1 MSSLPRAARVL
12 AAAGVVFGT
21 SALSLS
27 VAGCAGDRSP
37 VGLWDATVTT
47 RDFDVPFK
55 FEIARSGSAVRGSF
69 FEGDQKVPSTDGRY
83 ENGVL
88 SLAFPQ
94 FGTKLQA
101 KWEGNRLVG
110 MYDRGTRGPG
120 YVFQARRAGPEPR
133 PTGPVPSIAGE
144 WRIPLDVQSEKG
156 ESAWRLVVRQSG
168 ARVVA
173 AIMRVDGDTGA
184 LTGSYRDGTFVL
196 GHFSGVGPERVEITP
211 TDAGTLQLRRG
222 GRTRLVAVR
231 ATDPRAQAIAA
242 PTDPRL
248 HTRVKDPSERFRFAF
263 PDLEGRMVSD
273 ADPRFQ
279 GKVVIVSVTG
289 TWCPN
294 CHDEAPFLADL
305 YRTHRARGLEIVALA
320 FEEPAQLADLTRVRG
335 FIEQY
340 GLTYPFL
347 LAGTPEQAPEKIPQA
362 INLNTFPATFV
373 LGRDGRVRSV
383 YAGYASRATGDFHQS
398 EQKTFVDEIERLLAE
413 PPHADAR
420 RAPSVTSG

>member
-1 MSSLPRAARVL
+1 MLSLRRLARVI
-12 AAAGVVFGT
+12 FGA
-21 SALSLS
+21 SALCWSA
-27 VAGCAGDRSP
+27 AGCAGDRVP

-47 RDFDVPFK
+47 TEFDAPFK
-55 FEIARSGSAVRGSF
+55 FEIERSGSAVRGSF
-69 FEGDQKVPSTDGRY
+69 FEGDQKVSSADGRY
-83 ENGVL
+83 EDGVL
-88 SLAFPQ
+88 SLVFPQ
-94 FGTKLQA
+94 FGTKLEA
-101 KWEGNRLVG
+101 KWERDRLVG
-110 MYDRGTRGPG
+110 MYDRGTRGPA
-120 YVFQARRAGPEPR
+120 YVFQARRAGPVQR

-156 ESAWRLVVRQSG
+156 ESTWRLVVRQSG
-168 ARVVA
+168 AQVLA

-184 LTGSYRDGTFVL
+184 LTGSYREGTFVL
-196 GHFSGVGPERVEITP
+196 GHFSGVGPERIEITP
-211 TDAGTLQLRRG
+211 TDAGTLRLLRR

-231 ATDPRAQAIAA
+231 ATDPRAQGIAA

-263 PDLEGRMVSD
+263 PDLQGRMVSD

-335 FIEQY
+335 FIAQY

-347 LAGTPEQAPEKIPQA
+347 LAGTPEQAPEKVPQA

-383 YAGYASRATGDFHQS
+383 YAGYASKATGDFHQL
-398 EQKTFVDEIERLLAE
+398 EQKKFLDEIERLLAE
-413 PPHADAR
+413 PGHADAR
-420 RAPSVTSG
+420 RGLPVTHG